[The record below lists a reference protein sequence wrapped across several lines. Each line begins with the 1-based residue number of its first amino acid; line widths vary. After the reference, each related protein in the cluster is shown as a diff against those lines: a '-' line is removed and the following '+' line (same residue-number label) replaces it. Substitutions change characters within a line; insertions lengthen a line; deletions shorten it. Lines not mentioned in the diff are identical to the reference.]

1 MLTSSFFLI
10 IIVCLLVSS
19 YGSLIG
25 FGGGVF
31 IVPILVAFFDYSLK
45 TAVGS
50 VMLALIPSS
59 LLSTYY
65 NGLSGNTNYKMG
77 ILLELPTMVGTV
89 LGSLLLAYLP
99 VKALEFVFGVIL
111 IFLGFTFLLP
121 KRGKRNTEK
130 DVMTQLNKIPPVFI
144 IKNRKHYIAA
154 RVSLWLAILFG
165 GFSGIIAG
173 LFGVGGGFLKT
184 PIMVKVFKIPA
195 KIAASTALFMIVI
208 TSTTGT
214 ISHYLLGHVYF
225 HESLPVV
232 IGFVAG
238 AYVGKHIHT
247 NISPQTLE
255 KAIGLGLIAAAL
267 IMILNMAI
275 QQTAL

>member
-1 MLTSSFFLI
+1 M
-10 IIVCLLVSS
+10 
-19 YGSLIG
+19 IG

-59 LLSTYY
+59 MLSTYY

-77 ILLELPTMVGTV
+77 ILLEVPTVVGTV
-89 LGSLLLAYLP
+89 LGSMLLAFLP
-99 VKALEFVFGVIL
+99 IKPLEFIFGVIL
-111 IFLGFTFLLP
+111 ILLGLSFMLP
-121 KRGKRNTEK
+121 KRKKNNRE
-130 DVMTQLNKIPPVFI
+130 DDWMTRLNKIPPVFI
-144 IKNRKHYIAA
+144 IKTRKHYSASRA
-154 RVSLWLAILFG
+154 SLWLAILFG
-165 GFSGIIAG
+165 SFSGIIAG

-195 KIAASTALFMIVI
+195 KIASSTALFMIVI

-214 ISHYLLGHVYF
+214 ISHYLLGHVYLN
-225 HESLPVV
+225 ESLPVV
-232 IGFVAG
+232 IGFVGG

-247 NISPQTLE
+247 NISPTTLE
-255 KAIGLGLIAAAL
+255 KAIGLGLIVAAL
-267 IMILNMAI
+267 IMIVNL
-275 QQTAL
+275 TFH